1 MESRCSQV
9 SNHNILST
17 QTPGAGWR
25 VGSSGMF
32 RSKPLRN
39 LLQTME
45 VSTRFAGGSKTG
57 LESLSL
63 SIYSEIEIYY
73 FSAYCYSYIN

>member
-63 SIYSEIEIYY
+63 SL
-73 FSAYCYSYIN
+73 YIVRLRYITFLPTVIVI